1 MFVLSAL
8 KKRSFGVSRGR
19 LRFKIP
25 LLVPLVLCV
34 FLIITLI
41 GIHSDQ
47 KEELELTKNEVLKAI
62 SSQIKS
68 DLLKIASKAE
78 SRADMLATMPSIA
91 KAFKDEDRTWL
102 WAQLRPMFVD
112 QNEKYDLS
120 EMQFHKAPASTFLR
134 IDKEGGYGED
144 LSDFRQTVVSTNN
157 LKSAQKGLELGRAGL
172 GLRGVVPVF
181 YEKEHIGSL
190 EFVFSF
196 KSLINKTKKITGA
209 DISIFV
215 NKNLYKRVCTLI
227 SNEKEKKEKNMTD
240 EQIELINTIGN
251 FRYLDSTDKEKI
263 MSLMTSTYL
272 NKGTEFY
279 TLFPIV
285 NGKEEGISIEPL
297 FDFSGVKIGTIVISQ
312 NFAKLNAEYQSKF
325 AANVIIKLFQLL
337 LVLLISVL
345 IYNVWLMVPLHKI
358 STILQNR
365 LNGKKDTFEDVAKKQ
380 NELGKL
386 VRVLQKLCEASE
398 NSVKETKLQSKD
410 KKKKESDD

>member
-8 KKRSFGVSRGR
+8 KQRSFGLVRGR

-25 LLVPLVLCV
+25 LLVPLVSCV
-34 FLIITLI
+34 CLTLTLL
-41 GIHSDQ
+41 GIHSEQ
-47 KEELELTKNEVLKAI
+47 EQALERTKNTELKAI

-68 DLLKIASKAE
+68 DFLKIAGKAE
-78 SRADMLATMPSIA
+78 SRADMLATMPSIG
-91 KAFKDEDRTWL
+91 KAFKNEDRTWL
-102 WAQLRPMFVD
+102 WAQLRAMFVD

-134 IDKEGGYGED
+134 IHKDGGYGED

-157 LKSAQKGLELGRAGL
+157 LKSPQKGLELGRAGL

-240 EQIELINTIGN
+240 EQIEVINTIGN

-279 TLFPIV
+279 TVFPIV
-285 NGKEEGISIEPL
+285 NGKEEGVSIEPL
-297 FDFSGVKIGTIVISQ
+297 FDFSGAKIGTIVISK
-312 NFAKLNAEYQSKF
+312 NFDKLNAEYQAKF
-325 AANVIIKLFQLL
+325 STNVMIKLLQLS
-337 LVLLISVL
+337 LVLLISVF
-345 IYNVWLMVPLHKI
+345 IYNVWLMTPLHKI

-365 LNGKKDTFEDVAKKQ
+365 LNGQHDSFDEFTKKD
-380 NELGKL
+380 NEIGKL
-386 VRVLQKLCEASE
+386 ARVLRKLCEASE
-398 NSVKETKLQSKD
+398 DSVKD
-410 KKKKESDD
+410 KEKKGSKKKE

>member
-1 MFVLSAL
+1 
-8 KKRSFGVSRGR
+8 
-19 LRFKIP
+19 
-25 LLVPLVLCV
+25 
-34 FLIITLI
+34 
-41 GIHSDQ
+41 
-47 KEELELTKNEVLKAI
+47 
-62 SSQIKS
+62 
-68 DLLKIASKAE
+68 
-78 SRADMLATMPSIA
+78 
-91 KAFKDEDRTWL
+91 
-102 WAQLRPMFVD
+102 MFVD

-134 IDKEGGYGED
+134 IHKDGGYGED

-157 LKSAQKGLELGRAGL
+157 LKSPQKGLELGRAGL

-240 EQIELINTIGN
+240 EQIEVINTIGN

-279 TLFPIV
+279 TVFPIV
-285 NGKEEGISIEPL
+285 NGKEEGVSIEPL
-297 FDFSGVKIGTIVISQ
+297 FDFSGAKIGTIVISK
-312 NFAKLNAEYQSKF
+312 NFDKLNAEYQAKF
-325 AANVIIKLFQLL
+325 STNVMIKLLQLS
-337 LVLLISVL
+337 LVLLISVF
-345 IYNVWLMVPLHKI
+345 IYNVWLMTPLHKI

-365 LNGKKDTFEDVAKKQ
+365 LNGQHDSFDEFSKKD
-380 NELGKL
+380 NEIGKL
-386 VRVLQKLCEASE
+386 ARVLRKLCEASE
-398 NSVKETKLQSKD
+398 DSVKD
-410 KKKKESDD
+410 KEKKGAKKKE